1 MKMSQLFS
9 PTLRETPA
17 DAEIISHQYMLRA
30 GFIRKV
36 AAGIYTYLPL
46 GYRVI
51 RKIEQIVR
59 EEMNKKG
66 AQELLMPA
74 LQPAELWHE
83 SGRWDI
89 YGKELMRLRDRHER
103 DFCLGPTHEEVI
115 TDLVKREVN
124 SYRQLPLLL
133 YQIQTKY
140 RDEIRP
146 RFGLMRGREF
156 IMKDL
161 YSFDRDKEGLDESY
175 KKMYDAYCRIFERC
189 GLEYRSVE
197 ADSGAIGGSS
207 SHEFMV
213 IADSGESVIAY
224 CENCDYAA
232 NVEKA
237 TFAMKV
243 ENSKSVLQ
251 DLIKVETPGVRT
263 VAELEQF
270 FNLAAKQILKTL
282 IYETEKGFVAVVLR
296 GDRNVNEVKLQN
308 VLDSKYVNLV
318 NEDRVKELI
327 GCEVGSIG
335 PVNLQEEI
343 ILVADRE
350 VPYVLNA
357 ICGANETNRHY
368 QNVNYGRDFEANIIE
383 DIALVEAGDPCPKCQ
398 GPLHIT
404 RGIEVGHIFKLGTKY
419 SAALEATFLDEDGQ
433 ARYYEMGCYG
443 IGIGRTAAA
452 AIEQNHDEHGII
464 WPVSIAPYHVVIIQV
479 HDKEEKQKEI
489 CEELYNQLTDN
500 GIEVVYDDRKERVGV
515 KFKDADLIGFPLRIV
530 VGPKTINDGT
540 VEVKI
545 RKTGEQLV
553 LPLTDVN
560 SWVNNYITS
569 FLGK

>member
-1 MKMSQLFS
+1 
-9 PTLRETPA
+9 
-17 DAEIISHQYMLRA
+17 
-30 GFIRKV
+30 
-36 AAGIYTYLPL
+36 
-46 GYRVI
+46 
-51 RKIEQIVR
+51 
-59 EEMNKKG
+59 
-66 AQELLMPA
+66 
-74 LQPAELWHE
+74 
-83 SGRWDI
+83 
-89 YGKELMRLRDRHER
+89 
-103 DFCLGPTHEEVI
+103 
-115 TDLVKREVN
+115 
-124 SYRQLPLLL
+124 
-133 YQIQTKY
+133 
-140 RDEIRP
+140 
-146 RFGLMRGREF
+146 
-156 IMKDL
+156 
-161 YSFDRDKEGLDESY
+161 
-175 KKMYDAYCRIFERC
+175 
-189 GLEYRSVE
+189 
-197 ADSGAIGGSS
+197 
-207 SHEFMV
+207 
-213 IADSGESVIAY
+213 
-224 CENCDYAA
+224 
-232 NVEKA
+232 
-237 TFAMKV
+237 MKV

>member
-1 MKMSQLFS
+1 MSQLFS